1 MRDAWPVACASK
13 PTKPLFGPE
22 STSDAGQAMDAEVRE
37 YLVISRG
44 QWDADASPQD
54 VQRAIDDFYV
64 WLDRNIDLKKMRMG
78 SRLKPEG
85 KLVSRSSVT
94 DGPFAETKEL
104 IGGFWFIL
112 AGSLDEAAQLAA
124 KNPCMAYGLSYE
136 IRPLEP
142 QKAVVGTFANE
153 TPAAWHRGTAT
164 ATSGSS
170 ARR

>member
-1 MRDAWPVACASK
+1 MD
-13 PTKPLFGPE
+13 PE
-22 STSDAGQAMDAEVRE
+22 AQE

-64 WLDRNIDLKKMRMG
+64 WLERNIDLGKMRAG

-112 AGSLDEAAQLAA
+112 ARSLDEAAQLAA
-124 KNPCMAYGLSYE
+124 RNPCMAFGLSYE

-142 QKAVVGTFANE
+142 QKALAQSLANE
-153 TPAAWHRGTAT
+153 TPAAWHRAT
-164 ATSGSS
+164 TSSGSES
-170 ARR
+170 SGRR

>member
-1 MRDAWPVACASK
+1 
-13 PTKPLFGPE
+13 
-22 STSDAGQAMDAEVRE
+22 MDAEAKE

-44 QWDADASPQD
+44 QWDVDASPQD
-54 VQRAIDDFYV
+54 VQRAIDDFYA
-64 WLDRNIDLKKMRMG
+64 WLERNVDLKKMRTG

-85 KLVSRSSVT
+85 KLVSRASVI

-112 AGSLDEAAQLAA
+112 ARSLDEAAQLAA

-142 QKAVVGTFANE
+142 QKALAESVANE
-153 TPAAWHRGTAT
+153 TPTAWHRGTT
-164 ATSGSS
+164 SSSSETSG
-170 ARR
+170 RG

>member
-1 MRDAWPVACASK
+1 MDLE
-13 PTKPLFGPE
+13 TK
-22 STSDAGQAMDAEVRE
+22 E

-54 VQRAIDDFYV
+54 VQRAIDDFYA
-64 WLDRNIDLKKMRMG
+64 WLDRNIAQGTMRIG

-85 KLVSRSSVT
+85 KLVSRNSIT

-112 AGSLDEAAQLAA
+112 ANSLDEAARLAA
-124 KNPCMAYGLSYE
+124 KNPCMVHGLSYE

-142 QKAVVGTFANE
+142 EKAVVGVIANE
-153 TPAAWHRGTAT
+153 TPAAWR
-164 ATSGSS
+164 SK
-170 ARR
+170 